1 MISKP
6 AVRDSSTSLGM
17 TKKAIIAQFDF
28 LLPLAAS
35 WVQRQERRMLRI
47 GVPLSDQEMAD
58 ARAIGVAQPDRVRL
72 LQLDRVPF
80 PKDPMLKAAAS
91 AIQFLTPTTC
101 GLALRYG
108 IFIRSDCWRDR
119 ALIAHELVHVMQYER
134 LGGILPFLRD
144 YLFQCMTV
152 GYANAPLEQEA
163 VDIARRVR
171 AS

>member
-1 MISKP
+1 
-6 AVRDSSTSLGM
+6 M

-47 GVPLSDQEMAD
+47 GVPLSEQEMAD
-58 ARAIGVAQPDRVRL
+58 ARAIGVAEPDRVRL

-108 IFIRSDCWRDR
+108 IFVRSDCWRNR

-152 GYANAPLEQEA
+152 GYPNAPLEQEA
-163 VDIARRVR
+163 VDVARRVR